1 MMSADARATPIH
13 RLLVV
18 EDDRVIASAIEKRMV
33 SEGFAVVLAHDG
45 LTAVE
50 LHEGGHFDAVILDL
64 MLPRLDGLEV
74 CRRIQARDLVPVLM
88 LTARDDETDRI
99 IGLSVGADDY
109 LAKPFS
115 PRELVARVRAL
126 IRRAERA
133 ERRAAGGHPGGLG
146 NGQNGNGQNGNG
158 PNGNGPMIAGPI
170 QLDEQRRTLTLGGVL
185 VHVTRTEFDLLAV
198 LMRRPGH
205 VLSREQLLTE
215 VWDWSEFAAMDAVA
229 HGTAAR
235 TVDSHIKALR
245 KKIGAA
251 AIRTAHGVGY
261 AFVVDELP

>member
-1 MMSADARATPIH
+1 MMPADARATPIH

-33 SEGFAVVLAHDG
+33 SEGFVVVLAHDG
-45 LTAVE
+45 LTAVD
-50 LHEGGHFDAVILDL
+50 LHAAGHFDAVILDL

-115 PRELVARVRAL
+115 PRELVARIRAL

-133 ERRAAGGHPGGLG
+133 QHRGAGLGPGGARWPG
-146 NGQNGNGQNGNG
+146 TGSTSAD
-158 PNGNGPMIAGPI
+158 PNGSSPMIAGPL
-170 QLDEQRRTLTLGGVL
+170 QLDEQCRTVTLDGAP
-185 VHVTRTEFDLLAV
+185 VHLTRTEFDLLAV
-198 LMRRPGH
+198 LMHRPGH

-261 AFVVDELP
+261 AFVAADRP

>member
-99 IGLSVGADDY
+99 VGLSVGADDY

-133 ERRAAGGHPGGLG
+133 ERRAAGGRPGGLG
-146 NGQNGNGQNGNG
+146 NGQ
-158 PNGNGPMIAGPI
+158 NGNGPMIAGPI
-170 QLDEQRRTLTLGGVL
+170 QLDEQRRTLTLDGVL